1 MIIKIAGI
9 ILAAG
14 ASNRFGSDK
23 LQQKLG
29 DGSYLGVVS
38 AKKLQPFVDE
48 LKIVVPRN
56 NKKRQK
62 IFCDFNNLIISK
74 KLPQFSDSLKIGLS
88 AVQNYDYCIIGLAD
102 MPFISTAT
110 YESLLSTL
118 SLKRFDLIAPS
129 FDGQRGHP
137 VAISS
142 DVINHFLDSK
152 EKVLIKDYFKKNE
165 FKQFIFSTQDAGIL
179 HDVDYPEDLSLK

>member
-1 MIIKIAGI
+1 
-9 ILAAG
+9 
-14 ASNRFGSDK
+14 
-23 LQQKLG
+23 
-29 DGSYLGVVS
+29 
-38 AKKLQPFVDE
+38 
-48 LKIVVPRN
+48 
-56 NKKRQK
+56 
-62 IFCDFNNLIISK
+62 
-74 KLPQFSDSLKIGLS
+74 
-88 AVQNYDYCIIGLAD
+88 

-152 EKVLIKDYFKKNE
+152 EKVLIKDYFEKNE
-165 FKQFIFSTQDAGIL
+165 FKQLIFSTQDAGIL

>member
-29 DGSYLGVVS
+29 NGSYLGVVS

-74 KLPQFSDSLKIGLS
+74 KLPQFSDSLKMGLS
-88 AVQNYDYCIIGLAD
+88 AVQNCDYCIIGLAD

-110 YESLLSTL
+110 YESLHSTL

-142 DVINHFLDSK
+142 DVINHFLDSQ

-165 FKQFIFSTQDAGIL
+165 FKQLIFSTQDAGIL